1 MALIDLDELERFL
14 DRHPDWLFEDAAIE
28 RTFEFADF
36 AEALAFVNRVA
47 ETAEAANH
55 HPDIAIRWNKVT
67 LRISTHSEGGITSK
81 DTSLA
86 SQIDDLQD

>member
-1 MALIDLDELERFL
+1 MALIDLDEMERFL
-14 DRHPDWLFEDAAIE
+14 DRHPEWLFEDAAIQ

-36 AEALAFVNRVA
+36 AEALAFVNGVG
-47 ETAEAANH
+47 EAAEEADH
-55 HPDIAIRWNKVT
+55 HPDIDIRWNKVT

-86 SQIDDLQD
+86 TTIDDL